1 MLFSACGKNIVFDV
15 GFAIDGSN
23 SIDDNEYR
31 LTKDFV
37 KDVIRIFTISEQS
50 THVALLE
57 YASEAS
63 IKVYFDDDDYYQ
75 ADKLLERVEQLT
87 QAQGASTNI
96 GRGLE
101 KTLGMFSADY
111 GMREKVG
118 WSHQIIDLFTVFSTF
133 YMDQLGKIRR
143 HHWKGRLKIS
153 KMVFGEQVAKMY
165 RRLFG
170 GGQACVPHHTNV
182 CKISRL
188 WGAVYRIYSKKRPSR
203 ISAHP
208 EGRKSF

>member
-1 MLFSACGKNIVFDV
+1 MPFSACGEDIVFDV

-37 KDVIRIFTISEQS
+37 KDVIRIFTISKQS

-63 IKVYFDDDDYYQ
+63 IKVYFDDEDYYK
-75 ADKLLERVEQLT
+75 ADKLLERVEKLT

-96 GRGLE
+96 GRGLQR
-101 KTLGMFSADY
+101 TLGMFSTDN

-118 WSHQIIDLFTVFSTF
+118 WSH
-133 YMDQLGKIRR
+133 
-143 HHWKGRLKIS
+143 
-153 KMVFGEQVAKMY
+153 
-165 RRLFG
+165 
-170 GGQACVPHHTNV
+170 
-182 CKISRL
+182 
-188 WGAVYRIYSKKRPSR
+188 
-203 ISAHP
+203 
-208 EGRKSF
+208 

>member
-75 ADKLLERVEQLT
+75 ADKLLKRVEQLT

-118 WSHQIIDLFTVFSTF
+118 WSRQIIHLFTVFSTF
-133 YMDQLGKIRR
+133 I
-143 HHWKGRLKIS
+143 WIS
-153 KMVFGEQVAKMY
+153 
-165 RRLFG
+165 
-170 GGQACVPHHTNV
+170 
-182 CKISRL
+182 
-188 WGAVYRIYSKKRPSR
+188 
-203 ISAHP
+203 
-208 EGRKSF
+208 

>member
-37 KDVIRIFTISEQS
+37 KDVIRIFTISEES

-63 IKVYFDDDDYYQ
+63 IKVYFDDEDYYQ
-75 ADKLLERVEQLT
+75 ADELLERVEQLT

-118 WSHQIIDLFTVFSTF
+118 
-133 YMDQLGKIRR
+133 
-143 HHWKGRLKIS
+143 
-153 KMVFGEQVAKMY
+153 
-165 RRLFG
+165 
-170 GGQACVPHHTNV
+170 
-182 CKISRL
+182 
-188 WGAVYRIYSKKRPSR
+188 
-203 ISAHP
+203 
-208 EGRKSF
+208 

>member
-63 IKVYFDDDDYYQ
+63 IKVYFDEDDYYQ
-75 ADKLLERVEQLT
+75 ADKLLEKVEQLT

-111 GMREKVG
+111 TSLGYNITEAELMDMMN
-118 WSHQIIDLFTVFSTF
+118 QIGKLKYEGCASSLSLCSKNASSNLVHI
-133 YMDQLGKIRR
+133 LGK
-143 HHWKGRLKIS
+143 
-153 KMVFGEQVAKMY
+153 
-165 RRLFG
+165 
-170 GGQACVPHHTNV
+170 
-182 CKISRL
+182 
-188 WGAVYRIYSKKRPSR
+188 
-203 ISAHP
+203 
-208 EGRKSF
+208 KST

>member
-23 SIDDNEYR
+23 SIDDDEYR

-37 KDVIRIFTISEQS
+37 KDVIRIFTISEES

-101 KTLGMFSADY
+101 KTLGMFSASY

-118 WSHQIIDLFTVFSTF
+118 WSRQIIHLFTVFSTF
-133 YMDQLGKIRR
+133 I
-143 HHWKGRLKIS
+143 WIS
-153 KMVFGEQVAKMY
+153 
-165 RRLFG
+165 
-170 GGQACVPHHTNV
+170 
-182 CKISRL
+182 
-188 WGAVYRIYSKKRPSR
+188 
-203 ISAHP
+203 
-208 EGRKSF
+208 

>member
-63 IKVYFDDDDYYQ
+63 IKVYFDEHDYYQ
-75 ADKLLERVEQLT
+75 ADKLLEKVEQLT

-101 KTLGMFSADY
+101 KTLGMFRAEN

-118 WSHQIIDLFTVFSTF
+118 
-133 YMDQLGKIRR
+133 
-143 HHWKGRLKIS
+143 
-153 KMVFGEQVAKMY
+153 
-165 RRLFG
+165 
-170 GGQACVPHHTNV
+170 
-182 CKISRL
+182 
-188 WGAVYRIYSKKRPSR
+188 
-203 ISAHP
+203 
-208 EGRKSF
+208 

>member
-1 MLFSACGKNIVFDV
+1 MIENCNIVFMMLFSACGKNIVFDV

-63 IKVYFDDDDYYQ
+63 IKVYFDDEDYYQ
-75 ADKLLERVEQLT
+75 ADELLKRVEQLT

-118 WSHQIIDLFTVFSTF
+118 
-133 YMDQLGKIRR
+133 
-143 HHWKGRLKIS
+143 
-153 KMVFGEQVAKMY
+153 
-165 RRLFG
+165 
-170 GGQACVPHHTNV
+170 
-182 CKISRL
+182 
-188 WGAVYRIYSKKRPSR
+188 
-203 ISAHP
+203 
-208 EGRKSF
+208 